1 MPIEYVKGDLIR
13 SDCDVIGHGCNC
25 FNNMGGG
32 IALQVKKELVE
43 AYNADFYGTEIG
55 DRSKMGTFTK
65 AKSNGKTVYNLYTQ
79 YKYGHDKVYVEY
91 DHLET
96 ALKNLREDLG
106 DKLHDVK
113 IGLPLI
119 GCGLAR
125 GSWRVVSKIVEKVF
139 PDKTIHVYSLEK

>member
-1 MPIEYVKGDLIR
+1 MSIEYVTGDLIR
-13 SDCDVIGHGCNC
+13 SDCNVIGHGCNC

-32 IALQVKKELVE
+32 IAAQVKKELVE
-43 AYNADFYGTEIG
+43 AYNADFFGTEIG

-65 AKSNGKTVYNLYTQ
+65 AESGGKTVYNLYTQ

-91 DHLET
+91 DHLEN
-96 ALKNLREDLG
+96 ALRNMREDIG
-106 DKLHDVK
+106 DRLHNVK

-125 GSWRVVSKIVEKVF
+125 GNWDTVSEIIDRVF
-139 PDKTIHVYSLEK
+139 PDVTIYVYRLG